1 MAVCRKIIALVYAR
15 AILSLKTSLGT
26 SWEQNIE
33 GKTCS
38 YDSPSD
44 VFRENLALSYTR
56 AKLLPLFDHKMGP
69 GSFWVVW
76 GSLGSSGE
84 TLGRLWGDFGKTLG
98 TFGETLGGFWETLG
112 GLGGFWEDFGRL

>member
-1 MAVCRKIIALVYAR
+1 M
-15 AILSLKTSLGT
+15 
-26 SWEQNIE
+26 WEQNIE
-33 GKTCS
+33 GKYCS
-38 YDSPSD
+38 HNSPSD
-44 VFRENLALSYTR
+44 FFRENIALSYTR

>member
-1 MAVCRKIIALVYAR
+1 M
-15 AILSLKTSLGT
+15 
-26 SWEQNIE
+26 WEQNIE
-33 GKTCS
+33 GKYCS
-38 YDSPSD
+38 HNSPSD
-44 VFRENLALSYTR
+44 FFRENIALSYTR

-112 GLGGFWEDFGRL
+112 GFRRLRGDFGRLSQSFGETLETFVN